1 MNMWVKP
8 NPTFDTDDAL
18 EKFLSEAQGLVVMF
32 DAPSRFFYQDVPKF
46 LIYALVMY
54 MPNFGDKS

>member
-18 EKFLSEAQGLVVMF
+18 EKFLGEAHGLMLIF
-32 DAPSRFFYQDVPKF
+32 DAPSRYFF
-46 LIYALVMY
+46 
-54 MPNFGDKS
+54 